1 MSFTSPMHKERFA
14 KMAHQDDMFPYDV
27 ERASLFFIITGN
39 DDLYKKRNHI
49 YNMKEHGICLCL
61 EHQDVDFSSS
71 GRALIRLGFNLYNG
85 WTDSLTTPIS
95 ILCCLDN
102 QNLLL
107 VEIALKI
114 RFQYGFWK
122 SMQY

>member
-1 MSFTSPMHKERFA
+1 MHRERFA
-14 KMAHQDDMFPYDV
+14 KMAHQDKMSPYDV

-49 YNMKEHGICLCL
+49 YNIEERGICFCL
-61 EHQDVDFSSS
+61 ECQDVDFSSS

-85 WTDSLTTPIS
+85 WTDRLTTPIS
-95 ILCCLDN
+95 ILGGLDS

-107 VEIALKI
+107 VEMALKI

>member
-1 MSFTSPMHKERFA
+1 
-14 KMAHQDDMFPYDV
+14 MFPHDV

-49 YNMKEHGICLCL
+49 YNIEEHGICLCL
-61 EHQDVDFSSS
+61 ECQDVDFPSS

-85 WTDSLTTPIS
+85 WADSLTTPIS
-95 ILCCLDN
+95 ILGCLDS

-114 RFQYGFWK
+114 RFQNGFWK
-122 SMQY
+122 SVQY

>member
-1 MSFTSPMHKERFA
+1 MSFTSPIHRERFA
-14 KMAHQDDMFPYDV
+14 KMAHQDGMFPYDV

-49 YNMKEHGICLCL
+49 YHTEEHGIHLCL
-61 EHQDVDFSSS
+61 ECQDVDFSSS

-85 WTDSLTTPIS
+85 WSDSRTTPIS
-95 ILCCLDN
+95 ILGCLDS

-107 VEIALKI
+107 AEIAFKI

-122 SMQY
+122 SVKY

>member
-1 MSFTSPMHKERFA
+1 MPFTSTIHRERFVS
-14 KMAHQDDMFPYDV
+14 MVRQDSMHPHDV

-39 DDLYKKRNHI
+39 DDLFKKRNHI
-49 YNMKEHGICLCL
+49 YCMKDHGICICL
-61 EHQDVDFSSS
+61 ESSEVDFPSS

-85 WTDSLTTPIS
+85 WSDSLTTPIS
-95 ILCCLDN
+95 ILGCLDSH
-102 QNLLL
+102 NLLL

-122 SMQY
+122 SVQY